1 MGFEEIRNYKP
12 TPEDKFFV
20 DANVWYWTT
29 YVASRQMNIPN
40 SPKEY
45 QVEHY
50 PDFIQRALDIGA
62 KLFVTPF
69 ILAELAS
76 IIEHTEFEIYK
87 QWNSTAEISKKRFRK
102 DTKQRL
108 VVVREIEAAWTQVTS
123 LATCMDVLVDGS
135 FVDSCLSQLKKTCL
149 DGYDLFHLNAAL
161 LQGVSKLVTD
171 DKDFRTVGEI
181 KVFTTYG
188 D

>member
-1 MGFEEIRNYKP
+1 MAFEEIKNYQP
-12 TPEDKFFV
+12 SSRDKFFV

-45 QVEHY
+45 QVQHY
-50 PDFIQRALDIGA
+50 PDFIQRALDVGA
-62 KLFVTPF
+62 QLFVTPF

-87 QWNSTAEISKKRFRK
+87 QWNAAAEISKKRFRK
-102 DTKQRL
+102 DAKQRS
-108 VVVREIEAAWTQVTS
+108 VVVREIEAAWKQVTS
-123 LATCMDVLVDGS
+123 LATCMDVLVDEP
-135 FVDSCLSQLKKTCL
+135 FVDSCLGQLKDTCL

-161 LQGVSKLVTD
+161 LQGLSNLVTD
-171 DKDFRTVGEI
+171 DKDFRSVADI
-181 KVFTTYG
+181 KIFTTYG
-188 D
+188 H